1 MGMPVGQKLS
11 QLDRQ
16 TLSPSMQA
24 LTHLAY
30 STHGMLPKQL
40 LYLATHRPS
49 ADFLEQSVH
58 SVHVADFVSHT
69 GFPDELDELEDEL
82 ELALAVALPESSP
95 P

>member
-1 MGMPVGQKLS
+1 M
-11 QLDRQ
+11 QL
-16 TLSPSMQA
+16 P
-24 LTHLAY
+24 THLAY

-40 LYLATHRPS
+40 LYLVTHKPS

-69 GFPDELDELEDEL
+69 GLPDELDELADEL
-82 ELALAVALPESSP
+82 ELAVALPESSP